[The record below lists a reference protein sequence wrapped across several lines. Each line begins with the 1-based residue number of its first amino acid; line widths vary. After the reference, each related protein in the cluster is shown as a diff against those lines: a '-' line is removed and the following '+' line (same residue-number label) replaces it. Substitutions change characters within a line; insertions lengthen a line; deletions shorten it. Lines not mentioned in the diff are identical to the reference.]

1 MINKEDYQKYLA
13 QMKEIELSMIGVYS
27 RCASLADDQDL
38 RRVFLSL
45 VEDEKRHSN
54 MVASLSNL
62 FL

>member
-13 QMKEIELSMIGVYS
+13 QIEEIELSMIGVYA

-38 RRVFLSL
+38 RRVFINL

-54 MVASLSNL
+54 MVTSLKNI